1 MDFKR
6 FLGRYWLIK
15 LFLFATSFL
24 LRVFHFP
31 YLYYFYFRQLKNAPP
46 QRQLFFQ
53 SRQEHGA
60 ILVLLYYIRCWTNV
74 RNGTVLVVFNPQYA
88 LIKKLAQQICPTAHI
103 ICPPVFLSNFVQKSL
118 SGFMNK
124 SVFPPLYNHFLRK
137 YPDAVYIYGMEGSQ
151 WPYVKHLDNV
161 YKNRPHDSPFWDA
174 YVQTMKEFDC
184 RFDVNQDFFQ
194 LAEVSRGIS
203 VDELLVR
210 GLLNDLEIPGKYVVI
225 NINIKDY
232 SNQNDNIQH
241 PVNFFAVKHFE
252 RYNVLIDHLINNG
265 YSVVLQGTGEQP
277 HFSPREGFID
287 YAHSV
292 FQSVKNDFLLFGG
305 CEFFVSSKTGAE
317 WYGLICDKPVLGL
330 NYTELPLMQP
340 CIRFRFFPKHIRDE
354 TGKHLSWRKVL
365 THPVFFQ
372 IGKSLPTQETFEFVE
387 MEEHE
392 IIAAVDE
399 FLQLLLKPREQW
411 LNYSLLQSEFKQMLH
426 PAHMDLYHISGVPCE
441 AYLKEDAKVPSA

>member
-1 MDFKR
+1 M
-6 FLGRYWLIK
+6 
-15 LFLFATSFL
+15 
-24 LRVFHFP
+24 
-31 YLYYFYFRQLKNAPP
+31 
-46 QRQLFFQ
+46 
-53 SRQEHGA
+53 E
-60 ILVLLYYIRCWTNV
+60 LLYYIRCWTNA
-74 RNGTVLVVFNPQYA
+74 RNETVLVVFNPQFA

-103 ICPPVFLSNFVQKSL
+103 ICPPVLLSNFVQKSL
-118 SGFMNK
+118 GSFMRQ
-124 SVFPPLYNHFLRK
+124 SVFPPLYHHFLRK
-137 YPDAVYIYGMEGSQ
+137 YPDAVYIYGMGEGSK

-174 YVQTMKEFDC
+174 YVQTRKVFDR
-184 RFDVNQDFFQ
+184 RFDANQDFFK

-232 SNQNDNIQH
+232 SNKSQNIRRIQ
-241 PVNFFAVKHFE
+241 HFE

-265 YSVVLQGTGEQP
+265 YSVVLQGKAEQP
-277 HFSPREGFID
+277 HFSPREGFVD

-305 CEFFVSSKTGAE
+305 CEFYVSSKTGAE

-330 NYTELPLMQP
+330 NYTELSSMQP
-340 CIRFRFFPKHIRDE
+340 CSRFRFFPKRIRDE
-354 TGKHLSWRKVL
+354 TGKYLSWRTVL
-365 THPVFFQ
+365 KHPVYFLMGQ
-372 IGKSLPTQETFEFVE
+372 SLPTQETFEFVE

-392 IIAAVDE
+392 IIVAVDE

-411 LNYSLLQSEFKQMLH
+411 LNYSLQQSEFKQMLH
-426 PAHMDLYHISGVPCE
+426 HGHMDLYHISGVPCE